1 MILGLALAGGC
12 AVATNIAFLLKHR
25 GAVAAPPVEAR
36 HALRSAAGLFRTKAW
51 TIGFAVAVGAWGLHV
66 AALALAPLAVVQ
78 AVIAGGLVF
87 LGVLAERYF
96 GFHLQGRQWLG
107 VALAGVGLGL
117 VAVAGP
123 RPDAGGSDY
132 SVAALIA
139 FEAGV
144 LSIGALLVVGTM
156 TVERLRG
163 REGAVLGI
171 AAGALFGV
179 SDVAIKHLA
188 GPVTESALGLIS
200 PWTLAAVVAS
210 VIAFYASARG
220 LQIGPGIEVI
230 TLTSVAA
237 NLAAI
242 AGGILVFGDRI
253 GSGALAS
260 AIGMTALLLV
270 ICGAALMP
278 GPVRARSAGRPVGLR
293 ARPQLAE
300 STA

>member
-36 HALRSAAGLFRTKAW
+36 HALRSAAGLFRTRAW
-51 TIGFAVAVGAWGLHV
+51 TIGFAIAVGAWMLHV

-96 GFHLQGRQWLG
+96 GFHLQARQWLG

-123 RPDAGGSDY
+123 HPDSGSDY

-139 FEAGV
+139 FEGGV
-144 LSIGALLVVGTM
+144 LTVGALLVVGTM
-156 TVERLRG
+156 TIERLRG

-179 SDVAIKHLA
+179 SDVAIKHLT
-188 GPVTESALGLIS
+188 GPVTESALGLVS
-200 PWTLAAVVAS
+200 PWTVAAVVAS
-210 VIAFYASARG
+210 VIAFYSSARG

-253 GSGALAS
+253 GSGALAN

-270 ICGAALMP
+270 ISGAALMP
-278 GPVRARSAGRPVGLR
+278 GPVRARRDTRPGPL
-293 ARPQLAE
+293 RPQLAE

>member
-1 MILGLALAGGC
+1 MITGLALAGGC

-36 HALRSAAGLFRTKAW
+36 HALRSAAGLFRSRAW
-51 TIGFAVAVGAWGLHV
+51 TVGFLVAVGAWGLHV

-87 LGVLAERYF
+87 LGVLAERFF

-107 VALAGVGLGL
+107 VALAGIGLGL
-117 VAVAGP
+117 VAAAGP
-123 RPDAGGSDY
+123 RPDAGADY
-132 SVAALIA
+132 SVAALIV
-139 FEAGV
+139 FEFGV
-144 LSIGALLVVGTM
+144 LTVGALLVVGTM
-156 TVERLRG
+156 TIERLRG

-188 GPVTESALGLIS
+188 GPVTESALGLVS

-210 VIAFYASARG
+210 VIAFYSSARG

-260 AIGMTALLLV
+260 AAGTTALLLV

-278 GPVRARSAGRPVGLR
+278 GPVRAGARPAQPR
-293 ARPQLAE
+293 PRPQLAE

>member
-1 MILGLALAGGC
+1 MIVGLALAGGC
-12 AVATNIAFLLKHR
+12 AVATNIAFLVKHR

-36 HALRSAAGLFRTKAW
+36 HALRSAAGLFRTRAW
-51 TIGFAVAVGAWGLHV
+51 TVGFLVAVGAWGLHV

-96 GFHLQGRQWLG
+96 GFHLRARQWLG
-107 VALAGVGLGL
+107 VGLAGVGLGL
-117 VAVAGP
+117 VAIAGP
-123 RPDAGGSDY
+123 RPDAGSDY

-139 FEAGV
+139 FEGGV
-144 LSIGALLVVGTM
+144 LTIGALLVVGTM

-200 PWTLAAVVAS
+200 PWTAAAVVAS
-210 VIAFYASARG
+210 VIAFYSSARG

-260 AIGMTALLLV
+260 AIGMVALLLV

-278 GPVRARSAGRPVGLR
+278 GPVRARSATRPTRLR
-293 ARPQLAE
+293 PRPQLAE
-300 STA
+300 SPA

>member
-36 HALRSAAGLFRTKAW
+36 HALRSAAGLFRTRAW
-51 TIGFAVAVGAWGLHV
+51 TIGFAIAVGAWVLHV

-96 GFHLQGRQWLG
+96 GFHLQARQWLG

-123 RPDAGGSDY
+123 RPDAGSDY

-144 LSIGALLVVGTM
+144 LTVGALLVVGTV
-156 TVERLRG
+156 TIERLRG

-188 GPVTESALGLIS
+188 GPVTASALGLMS

-210 VIAFYASARG
+210 VVAFYSSARG

-253 GSGALAS
+253 GTGALAN

-270 ICGAALMP
+270 ICGTALMP
-278 GPVRARSAGRPVGLR
+278 GPVRARRA
-293 ARPQLAE
+293 ARPGPLRPQPAE

>member
-36 HALRSAAGLFRTKAW
+36 HALRSAAGLFRTRAW

-87 LGVLAERYF
+87 LGVLAERFF
-96 GFHLQGRQWLG
+96 GFHLQARQWLG
-107 VALAGVGLGL
+107 VALAGAGLGL

-123 RPDAGGSDY
+123 RPDSGSDY

-139 FEAGV
+139 FEGCV
-144 LSIGALLVVGTM
+144 LTVGALLVVGTM
-156 TVERLRG
+156 TIERLRG

-188 GPVTESALGLIS
+188 GPVGESALALVS
-200 PWTLAAVVAS
+200 PWTLAALVAS
-210 VIAFYASARG
+210 VVAFYASARG

-253 GSGALAS
+253 GSGALAN
-260 AIGMTALLLV
+260 AAGMTALLLV

-278 GPVRARSAGRPVGLR
+278 APMRARHAGSARLRPR
-293 ARPQLAE
+293 LAG